1 MKTVQLGAGER
12 LTVLNL
18 NREGAVPLK
27 IMRAAQDIIE
37 GVRASGDE
45 ALRRYCK
52 DFDGV
57 EVDEFRLPQERI
69 DAALDNIDPAFLA
82 ALEKAAEQIR
92 DFHQREVQQSWFT
105 ARADGTMLGVK
116 VTPVRAA
123 GIYVPGGR
131 AQYPSTVLMNA
142 IPAKVAGVER
152 VVMVTPP
159 QRDGGISPYTLAAA
173 KVAGVDEVY
182 TVGGAQAI
190 AALAY
195 GTQSIPRVEKIT
207 GPGNAYVAA
216 AKRLVSGEVGID
228 MIAGP
233 SEVCVLADA
242 SANPAVVAADLMAQ
256 AEHDPLAACYLVTC
270 DAQFAVEV
278 ERAVEVLV
286 AQSPREDITRT
297 SLDNEGVIVVAA
309 DMDAAVDAVNTI
321 APEHLELH
329 CENAMGLLGSIRN
342 AGAIFVGA
350 WSSEPL
356 GDYVAGPNHT
366 LPTGGTAMFSSPL
379 SVDDFVKRSSVICY
393 TPQGLMNDAPATQAM
408 ARREGLWAHALSAG
422 LRRRVLQQGEDSVS
436 ADALQGEDLTAVA
449 WPDDEVAVVA
459 TGASADAAGARAD
472 KEA

>member
-27 IMRAAQDIIE
+27 ITRAAQDIIE

-105 ARADGTMLGVK
+105 TRADGTMLGVK

-270 DAQFAVEV
+270 DAQFATEV

-422 LRRRVLQQGEDSVS
+422 LRRRVLQQGEGRVS
-436 ADALQGEDLTAVA
+436 TDALQGEDLTAVA
-449 WPDDEVAVVA
+449 WPDDEAAVVMR
-459 TGASADAAGARAD
+459 GAALDAAARMD

>member
-69 DAALDNIDPAFLA
+69 DAALDNIDPAFLV

-105 ARADGTMLGVK
+105 TRADGTMLGVK

-242 SANPAVVAADLMAQ
+242 TANPAVVAADLMAQ

-329 CENAMGLLGSIRN
+329 CENAIGLLGSIRN

>member
-27 IMRAAQDIIE
+27 ITRAAQDIIE

-105 ARADGTMLGVK
+105 TRADGTMLGVK

-270 DAQFAVEV
+270 DAQFATEV

-422 LRRRVLQQGEDSVS
+422 LRRRVLQQGEGGVS

-449 WPDDEVAVVA
+449 WPDDEAAVVMR
-459 TGASADAAGARAD
+459 GAALDAAARMD

>member
-18 NREGAVPLK
+18 NREGAVPFK
-27 IMRAAQDIIE
+27 ITRAAQDIIE

-105 ARADGTMLGVK
+105 TRADGTMLGVK

-422 LRRRVLQQGEDSVS
+422 LRRRMLQQGEDSVS

-449 WPDDEVAVVA
+449 WPDDEVAAVA

>member
-27 IMRAAQDIIE
+27 ITRAAQDIIE

-105 ARADGTMLGVK
+105 TRADGTMLGVK

-142 IPAKVAGVER
+142 VPAKVAGVER

-195 GTQSIPRVEKIT
+195 GTQPIPRVEKIT

-270 DAQFAVEV
+270 DAQFATEV

-422 LRRRVLQQGEDSVS
+422 LRRRVLQQGEGSVS
-436 ADALQGEDLTAVA
+436 TDALQGEDLTAVA
-449 WPDDEVAVVA
+449 WPDDEAAVVMR
-459 TGASADAAGARAD
+459 GAALDAAARMD

>member
-27 IMRAAQDIIE
+27 ITRAAQDIIE

-105 ARADGTMLGVK
+105 TRADGTMLGVK
-116 VTPVRAA
+116 VTPVRSA

-270 DAQFAVEV
+270 DAQFATEV

-422 LRRRVLQQGEDSVS
+422 LRRRVLQQGEGSVS
-436 ADALQGEDLTAVA
+436 TDALQGEDLTAVA
-449 WPDDEVAVVA
+449 WPDDEAAVVMR
-459 TGASADAAGARAD
+459 GAALDAAARMD

>member
-27 IMRAAQDIIE
+27 ITRAAQDIIE

-105 ARADGTMLGVK
+105 TRADGTMLGVK
-116 VTPVRAA
+116 VMPVRAA

-142 IPAKVAGVER
+142 VPAKVAGVER

-242 SANPAVVAADLMAQ
+242 SATPAVVAADLMAQ

-270 DAQFAVEV
+270 DAQFATEV

-422 LRRRVLQQGEDSVS
+422 LRRRVLQQGEGSVS
-436 ADALQGEDLTAVA
+436 TDALQGEDLTAVA
-449 WPDDEVAVVA
+449 WPDDEAAVVMR
-459 TGASADAAGARAD
+459 GAALDAAARMD

>member
-27 IMRAAQDIIE
+27 ITRAAQDIIE

-105 ARADGTMLGVK
+105 TRADGTMLGVK
-116 VTPVRAA
+116 VMPVRVA

-142 IPAKVAGVER
+142 VPAKVAGVER

-270 DAQFAVEV
+270 DAQFATEV

-422 LRRRVLQQGEDSVS
+422 LRRRVLQQGEGSVS
-436 ADALQGEDLTAVA
+436 TDALQGEDLTAVA
-449 WPDDEVAVVA
+449 WPDDEAAVVMR
-459 TGASADAAGARAD
+459 GAALDAAARMD

>member
-18 NREGAVPLK
+18 NREGAVPFK
-27 IMRAAQDIIE
+27 ITRAAQDIIE
-37 GVRASGDE
+37 GVCASGDE

-105 ARADGTMLGVK
+105 TRADGTMLGVK

>member
-27 IMRAAQDIIE
+27 ITRAAQDIIE

-105 ARADGTMLGVK
+105 TRADGTMLGVK
-116 VTPVRAA
+116 VMPVRAA

-142 IPAKVAGVER
+142 VPAKVAGVER

-270 DAQFAVEV
+270 DAQFATEV

-422 LRRRVLQQGEDSVS
+422 LRRRVLQQGEGSVS
-436 ADALQGEDLTAVA
+436 TDALQGEDLTAVA
-449 WPDDEVAVVA
+449 WPDDEAAVVMR
-459 TGASADAAGARAD
+459 GAALDAAARMD

>member
-27 IMRAAQDIIE
+27 ITRAAQDIIE

-105 ARADGTMLGVK
+105 TRADGTMLGVK

-242 SANPAVVAADLMAQ
+242 SASPAVVAADLMAQ

-329 CENAMGLLGSIRN
+329 CENAIGLLGSIRN